1 MSKGIRAKCPYP
13 AQLRISLETGEK
25 TFSTLMDATLTL
37 RELEIAVRVKEKEQ
51 LERETTGGCR
61 REEHAEEMLHSHLW
75 TGQISIIQSCESLYK
90 LVNI

>member
-51 LERETTGGCR
+51 LERETTGGRSTQR
-61 REEHAEEMLHSHLW
+61 RCFTL
-75 TGQISIIQSCESLYK
+75 TCG
-90 LVNI
+90 LVK